1 MSTYLGRTIIPI
13 PSYPPAPASIECSQV
28 DAVAASLSPFTFQQ
42 QVQQW
47 GVGGSPPSPST
58 YRKASVTMP
67 AMSDANAQAWV
78 AFLVSL
84 NGVANCFQFGAA
96 FAAAYPLSIGSRY
109 WCLTSNERKWSINS
123 NRAYGMQF
131 EIREVL

>member
-1 MSTYLGRTIIPI
+1 MPTTYLGRTVVPI
-13 PSYPPAPASIECSQV
+13 PSYPPAPASIEFSQV
-28 DAVAASLSPFTFQQ
+28 DAAAASLSPFTFQQ
-42 QVQQW
+42 QVQRW
-47 GVGGSPPSPST
+47 AGS

-67 AMSDANAQAWV
+67 AMTDTNAQAWV
-78 AFLVSL
+78 AFLVAL
-84 NGVANCFQFGAA
+84 NGIANCFQFGAA